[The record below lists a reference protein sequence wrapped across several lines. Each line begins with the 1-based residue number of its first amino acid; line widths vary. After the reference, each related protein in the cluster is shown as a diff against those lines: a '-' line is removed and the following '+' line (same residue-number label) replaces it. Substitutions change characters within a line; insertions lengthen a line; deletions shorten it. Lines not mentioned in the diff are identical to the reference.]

1 MEKYLFIGYT
11 SHNNRLY
18 GVRLLKLPDM
28 TQLSISL
35 SEINNYHILGSRGD
49 HWNLLQS
56 KSKIDLAS
64 DNIPDLWHL
73 WSSIPVWDKT
83 GNIVSKGS
91 NNLSIEA
98 QNSYGKSVNY
108 IYDLSNNTIDMSFDG
123 FSLLYGDYRYIRY
136 DGYNI
141 ITPDTIDESDLL
153 CTDVVHY
160 KGTCKLGKV
169 YVIYNKINSVILPED
184 CETLIIKCSGIGE
197 VVLPIGLKRIIISM
211 DITKRIGLIDK
222 VFLSSKLESLMIC
235 DITEDRDE
243 LYWREHINEH
253 ADEKV
258 YDCIDD
264 IINGVKTIANSVDLY

>member
-11 SHNNRLY
+11 SHDNRLY
-18 GVRLLKLPDM
+18 GVRLLKLPEM
-28 TQLSISL
+28 AQLSVSL
-35 SEINNYHILGSRGD
+35 SDINNYQILGSRGD

-56 KSKIDLAS
+56 KSKIDLVS
-64 DNIPDLWHL
+64 NSIPDLWRL
-73 WSSIPVWDKT
+73 WLSIPVWDKA
-83 GNIVSKGS
+83 GNLISKGS

-108 IYDLSNNTIDMSFDG
+108 IYDLSNSIIDMSFDG
-123 FSLLYGDYRYIRY
+123 FSLLYGDYRYMRH
-136 DGYNI
+136 DGYFI
-141 ITPDTIDESDLL
+141 ITQDIIDESDLL

-184 CETLIIKCSGIGE
+184 CETLIIKCSGIGK

-222 VFLSSKLESLMIC
+222 VFLSSKLKSLIIC
-235 DITEDRDE
+235 DITEVRDE
-243 LYWREHINEH
+243 IQHWREYI
-253 ADEKV
+253 DEKV
-258 YDCIDD
+258 YYCIYD
-264 IINGVKTIANSVDLY
+264 ILDGVKTIANSVDLY

>member
-11 SHNNRLY
+11 SHDNRLY
-18 GVRLLKLPDM
+18 GVRILKLPDM

-56 KSKIDLAS
+56 KSKIDLVNN
-64 DNIPDLWHL
+64 NISDLWRL
-73 WSSIPVWDKT
+73 GLNIPVWDKT

-123 FSLLYGDYRYIRY
+123 FSLLYGDYRYMRH
-136 DGYNI
+136 DGYFI
-141 ITPDTIDESDLL
+141 ITPDIIDESDLL
-153 CTDVVHY
+153 CTDAVHY

-169 YVIYNKINSVILPED
+169 YEIYDKINSVILPED

-197 VVLPIGLKRIIISM
+197 VVLPMGLKRIIISM

-258 YDCIDD
+258 YSCVED
-264 IINGVKTIANSVDLY
+264 IIDGMKTISNSVDLY

>member
-11 SHNNRLY
+11 SHDNRLY
-18 GVRLLKLPDM
+18 GVRLLKLPEM
-28 TQLSISL
+28 AQLSISL

-73 WSSIPVWDKT
+73 WSSIPVWDRA
-83 GNIVSKGS
+83 GSIVSKCS
-91 NNLSIEA
+91 DSLSIEA
-98 QNSYGKSVNY
+98 QNTYGKSVNY

-153 CTDVVHY
+153 CTDVMHY

-184 CETLIIKCSGIGE
+184 CETLIIKSSRIGE
-197 VVLPIGLKRIIISM
+197 VVLPMGLKRIIISM

-222 VFLSSKLESLMIC
+222 VFLSSKLKSLIIC
-235 DITEDRDE
+235 NITEVRDE
-243 LYWREHINEH
+243 IHWREYI
-253 ADEKV
+253 DEKV
-258 YDCIDD
+258 YYCIYD
-264 IINGVKTIANSVDLY
+264 ILDGVKTIANSVDLY

>member
-18 GVRLLKLPDM
+18 GVRILKLPDM

-56 KSKIDLAS
+56 KSKTDLVS
-64 DNIPDLWHL
+64 NNIPDLWRL
-73 WSSIPVWDKT
+73 WLSIPVWDKA
-83 GNIVSKGS
+83 GNLISKGS
-91 NNLSIEA
+91 NSLSIEA
-98 QNSYGKSVNY
+98 QNTYGKSVNY
-108 IYDLSNNTIDMSFDG
+108 IYDLSNSIIDMSFDG

-141 ITPDTIDESDLL
+141 ITPDIIDESDLL
-153 CTDVVHY
+153 CTDIMHY

-222 VFLSSKLESLMIC
+222 VFLSSKLKSLIIC
-235 DITEDRDE
+235 DITEVRDE
-243 LYWREHINEH
+243 IHWREYI
-253 ADEKV
+253 DEKV
-258 YDCIDD
+258 YYCIYD
-264 IINGVKTIANSVDLY
+264 ILDGIKTIANSVDLY

>member
-11 SHNNRLY
+11 SHDNRLY
-18 GVRLLKLPDM
+18 GVRILKLPDM
-28 TQLSISL
+28 AQLSVSL
-35 SEINNYHILGSRGD
+35 SDINNYQILGSRGD

-73 WSSIPVWDKT
+73 WSSIPVWDRA
-83 GNIVSKGS
+83 GSIVSKCS
-91 NNLSIEA
+91 DSLSIEA
-98 QNSYGKSVNY
+98 QNTYGKSVNY

-136 DGYNI
+136 DGYNM
-141 ITPDTIDESDLL
+141 ITPDIIDESDLL
-153 CTDVVHY
+153 CTDVMHY

-222 VFLSSKLESLMIC
+222 VFLSSKLKSFMIC
-235 DITEDRDE
+235 NITEVRDGMH
-243 LYWREHINEH
+243 WREYI
-253 ADEKV
+253 DEKV
-258 YDCIDD
+258 YYCIYD
-264 IINGVKTIANSVDLY
+264 ILDGVKTIANSVDLY

>member
-11 SHNNRLY
+11 SHNNRLS
-18 GVRLLKLPDM
+18 GVRLLKLPEM
-28 TQLSISL
+28 AQLSISL
-35 SEINNYHILGSRGD
+35 SEINNYQILGSRGD

-56 KSKIDLAS
+56 KSKIDLVNN
-64 DNIPDLWHL
+64 NISDLWRL
-73 WSSIPVWDKT
+73 WLSIPVWDKA
-83 GNIVSKGS
+83 GSIVAKGS

-141 ITPDTIDESDLL
+141 ITPDIIDESDLL

-197 VVLPIGLKRIIISM
+197 VVLAIGLKRIIISM

-222 VFLSSKLESLMIC
+222 VFLSSKLKSLIIC
-235 DITEDRDE
+235 DITEVRDE
-243 LYWREHINEH
+243 IHWREYI
-253 ADEKV
+253 DEKV
-258 YDCIDD
+258 YYCIYD
-264 IINGVKTIANSVDLY
+264 ILDGVKTIANSVDLY

>member
-11 SHNNRLY
+11 SHDNRLY
-18 GVRLLKLPDM
+18 GVRLLKLPEM
-28 TQLSISL
+28 AQLSVSL
-35 SEINNYHILGSRGD
+35 SDINNYHILGSRGD

-56 KSKIDLAS
+56 KSKIDLVNN
-64 DNIPDLWHL
+64 NISDLWRL
-73 WSSIPVWDKT
+73 GLNIPVWDRA
-83 GNIVSKGS
+83 GNLISKSS

-136 DGYNI
+136 DGYNM
-141 ITPDTIDESDLL
+141 ITPDIIDESDLL
-153 CTDVVHY
+153 CTDVMHY

-169 YVIYNKINSVILPED
+169 YVIYNKINNAILPED

-211 DITKRIGLIDK
+211 DITKRAGLIDK
-222 VFLSSKLESLMIC
+222 VFLSKKLKSFMIC
-235 DITEDRDE
+235 NITEVRDGMH
-243 LYWREHINEH
+243 WREHI
-253 ADEKV
+253 DEKV
-258 YDCIDD
+258 YYCIYD
-264 IINGVKTIANSVDLY
+264 ILDGVKTVANSVDLY

>member
-11 SHNNRLY
+11 SYNNGLY
-18 GVRLLKLPDM
+18 GVRILKLPDM

-35 SEINNYHILGSRGD
+35 SDINNYHILGSRGD
-49 HWNLLQS
+49 HWNLLTN
-56 KSKIDLAS
+56 KNYYDLVNS
-64 DNIPDLWHL
+64 HILNLGYIGLD
-73 WSSIPVWDKT
+73 IPVWDRA

-98 QNSYGKSVNY
+98 QNTYGKSVNY

-136 DGYNI
+136 DGYFI
-141 ITPDTIDESDLL
+141 ITPDNIDESGLL

-169 YVIYNKINSVILPED
+169 YVIYNKINNIILPKD
-184 CETLIIKCSGIGE
+184 CETLIIKFSGIGE

-211 DITKRIGLIDK
+211 DMTKRVGLIDK
-222 VFLSSKLESLMIC
+222 VFLSSKLKSLIIC
-235 DITEDRDE
+235 DITEVRDE
-243 LYWREHINEH
+243 IHWREYI
-253 ADEKV
+253 DEKV
-258 YDCIDD
+258 YYCIYD
-264 IINGVKTIANSVDLY
+264 ILDGVKTIANSVDLY